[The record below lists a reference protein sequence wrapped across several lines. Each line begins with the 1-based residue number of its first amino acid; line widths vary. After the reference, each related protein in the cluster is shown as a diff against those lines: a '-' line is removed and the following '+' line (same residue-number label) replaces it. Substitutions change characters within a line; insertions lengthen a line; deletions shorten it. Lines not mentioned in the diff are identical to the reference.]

1 MGKSTISMAIFNS
14 YVSLPEGNQHVSQI
28 WSIKLGI
35 HEDLTMKNRDLTNLT
50 NGEWRSICFPH
61 KEWDLGKVWA
71 QKSRG
76 PCVWQVSKDVEITL

>member
-1 MGKSTISMAIFNS
+1 
-14 YVSLPEGNQHVSQI
+14 
-28 WSIKLGI
+28 
-35 HEDLTMKNRDLTNLT
+35 MKNRDLTNLT

-76 PCVWQVSKDVEITL
+76 PCVWQVSEDVEITL